1 MTNASD
7 FSDVFISYR
16 RSDVEFTKRLV
27 ASLKDVGK
35 EVWIDWEDIPPG
47 STGFSDDIKRG
58 LEGADAFICVLSP
71 SYLESSYCVELE
83 LAYAVQLNKKIIPI
97 ILEKFP
103 DDATPQ
109 GVGHINWVY
118 FTPHAGQT
126 NAYEEALP
134 RVLDALDTD
143 LEHARAHKRILF
155 RALEWDNNQRNNSFL
170 LTGAEIEDAE
180 AWLAQASDKAPLP
193 LDLHRAYIAESRK
206 QANRRQQRL
215 LAGVS
220 VALVIA
226 LGLAALSFLLYEQA
240 EANRVVA
247 DENASTAIAAQGTS
261 EANRVVADE
270 NASTAIAAQSTAQ
283 AQADEANALANALL
297 AVDLLDDNPF
307 LSYRLVIEALRAVPS
322 PDIFIRRT
330 AHNILL
336 DTGAL
341 WGIYPLY
348 DGIIVQAVDESGRY
362 ALVNAL
368 NDNHALIKDG
378 QIGLYDLV
386 ENEPVRILN
395 IVDDGLFDGRIQQ
408 DLVAYT
414 VTDEISTST
423 IALQRLDDEAPF
435 GQITLDILAEI
446 YEDDSLLDETFTITE
461 FVLSPDAQYVAIGYQ
476 EGFDA
481 LYEGTLVINIADQSV
496 AHHIE
501 LIGTGYAFSDDN
513 VWLAIGT
520 NDNNIAVYDL
530 ETNEKINNINLT
542 LMTSDITGLD
552 FSPDGETLAIGGE
565 VPSVLLWNVP
575 QDRARARYGGHE
587 DVVTAV
593 HFNHD
598 GTRLLSG
605 GIDRQVLLW
614 DTNQGRQIDNYGE
627 RSDALRD
634 VGFIADSEYI
644 YTLGEADN
652 AIVWQANRES
662 ALIHLE
668 QYAGF
673 GVAFSDDD
681 TMLYYADVLDDVH
694 IMSHDLATGERTS
707 LAVMEDDL
715 PSIALVPYADGTRA
729 LYTAYDYS
737 FGIHTYPV
745 VIDLTTG
752 EYLAELDTELA
763 ITEVIVSDD
772 GSRAVL
778 LAGFE
783 GMALWDLTS
792 NTSLFETN
800 DIVVGADFLPES
812 QTALGIFSPDL
823 ETQVIM
829 FFSAEGDVVRELTL
843 PNDIGAI
850 SSLAVHPEDEEIL
863 VGNSDGM
870 IYRLDISADVGESI
884 QILSTYQEHSDTII
898 KLLFHPDGKTFLS
911 AGIDESIYL
920 WDVGSE
926 AVLRAFSTN
935 GAFTGAGFSS
945 DGRLLAVN
953 TLGEQLIVWR
963 LFTDD
968 ELISQAYASLQINEL
983 TCTQRVDYRID
994 PLCKDDGSLPATP
1007 TVEAIV
1013 PLDVAPLYATAEY
1026 NKDGERL
1033 YPDEPLTGV
1042 SD

>member
-368 NDNHALIKDG
+368 NDSHALIKEG

-520 NDNNIAVYDL
+520 NDNNVAVYDL

-644 YTLGEADN
+644 YTLAK
-652 AIVWQANRES
+652 QTMP
-662 ALIHLE
+662 L
-668 QYAGF
+668 F
-673 GVAFSDDD
+673 GKRTAKAPSSIWSN
-681 TMLYYADVLDDVH
+681 TQVLVSRLVMMIRCS
-694 IMSHDLATGERTS
+694 IMRMCSMMCISCRMTS
-707 LAVMEDDL
+707 LQ
-715 PSIALVPYADGTRA
+715 
-729 LYTAYDYS
+729 
-737 FGIHTYPV
+737 
-745 VIDLTTG
+745 
-752 EYLAELDTELA
+752 
-763 ITEVIVSDD
+763 VS
-772 GSRAVL
+772 
-778 LAGFE
+778 
-783 GMALWDLTS
+783 
-792 NTSLFETN
+792 
-800 DIVVGADFLPES
+800 
-812 QTALGIFSPDL
+812 
-823 ETQVIM
+823 
-829 FFSAEGDVVRELTL
+829 
-843 PNDIGAI
+843 
-850 SSLAVHPEDEEIL
+850 VH
-863 VGNSDGM
+863 
-870 IYRLDISADVGESI
+870 
-884 QILSTYQEHSDTII
+884 H
-898 KLLFHPDGKTFLS
+898 
-911 AGIDESIYL
+911 
-920 WDVGSE
+920 
-926 AVLRAFSTN
+926 
-935 GAFTGAGFSS
+935 
-945 DGRLLAVN
+945 
-953 TLGEQLIVWR
+953 WR
-963 LFTDD
+963 
-968 ELISQAYASLQINEL
+968 
-983 TCTQRVDYRID
+983 
-994 PLCKDDGSLPATP
+994 
-1007 TVEAIV
+1007 
-1013 PLDVAPLYATAEY
+1013 
-1026 NKDGERL
+1026 
-1033 YPDEPLTGV
+1033 
-1042 SD
+1042 